1 MILIPLGHQKTIW
14 GMSMHECYIFDL
26 DGTLIDANQLHRKS
40 FSWAVAQVSDFNIT
54 TELEDLL
61 EGIPTLNKIDYINS
75 KFDQGIDPG
84 SVYELKQVYTDAN
97 LNTVHM
103 DTMLIDQL
111 RELSKRK
118 RVALASNARSK
129 FVFSVLNQFNLDMFE
144 VVLTANYLPIDKRK
158 PDPYIFNE
166 TIRLLGA
173 DKSTTCIF
181 EDSDVGYEAA
191 TKSFVDRV
199 YRVSSSK
206 ETLEI
211 LNEVL

>member
-1 MILIPLGHQKTIW
+1 
-14 GMSMHECYIFDL
+14 
-26 DGTLIDANQLHRKS
+26 
-40 FSWAVAQVSDFNIT
+40 
-54 TELEDLL
+54 
-61 EGIPTLNKIDYINS
+61 
-75 KFDQGIDPG
+75 
-84 SVYELKQVYTDAN
+84 
-97 LNTVHM
+97 
-103 DTMLIDQL
+103 MLIDQL